1 MAPFQTGDFMQ
12 IIRFISQYAVAVFG
26 LATSAAILGFT
37 AGVCAGAVYYFFQ
50 LAFKFWSNL

>member
-1 MAPFQTGDFMQ
+1 MQ